1 MSITVTKGLAM
12 GHAPT
17 CAAGSKIGKTIGIY
31 TIVTVMSKTI
41 SPTAKARLPLANLA
55 ANSKV
60 VTALLSFFSSD
71 DSRCHRALQ
80 AARNKRIIH
89 RRSEVI
95 LGELGGE
102 VAVFIPPP
110 VRNRCLN

>member
-1 MSITVTKGLAM
+1 MLVTTNM
-12 GHAPT
+12 N
-17 CAAGSKIGKTIGIY
+17 
-31 TIVTVMSKTI
+31 M
-41 SPTAKARLPLANLA
+41 ANLA